1 MKKSESAAAVAATA
15 TVGIDTFLRDR
26 EVRSFSSIEEMAE
39 FGQARLESD
48 EWNIIPQSQVEFFG
62 YTKCPIMAATME
74 LPEEYEGTSDDI
86 RDAMCNMSLHIRFF
100 DVAAQAWRAMPT
112 RFTSWDS
119 IFERA
124 HVGGATFTA
133 YGDEDGKAHE
143 LAPERRAELLTE
155 FFRLWGDQECKL
167 LIRDGKVSTV
177 RSGKFKPL
185 SDSELMLALV
195 DEVIRVFGDF
205 EFVEGSFDHERSML
219 LLSFPVDELEEALTD
234 AGIAF
239 EKAEG
244 GVLYSSSDVGRMAA
258 TLIPFVLI
266 DGKRYPLGRPQ
277 KMMHLEGAS
286 IDKWQ
291 NEVLPHIS
299 HFGADFAA
307 LIDKMSRLKIQHP
320 GPCLRSLAKEHKL
333 NRQDS
338 IALASDFETRFMGD
352 GDCTAFDVFEALCSI
367 LATRTPSV
375 TGLASAR
382 QVNDLTRAIEF
393 ANSDFVRNDLDCFEW
408 REK

>member
-1 MKKSESAAAVAATA
+1 MKKKAS
-15 TVGIDTFLRDR
+15 ITFLRDR
-26 EVRSFSSIEEMAE
+26 EVRTFSSIEEMVE
-39 FGQARLESD
+39 FGQARLDSD
-48 EWNIIPQSQVEFFG
+48 EWDIIPQSQVSFFG
-62 YTKCPIMAATME
+62 YTKCPIMASTME
-74 LPEEYEGTSDDI
+74 LPAEYEGTTDDI

-100 DVAAQAWRAMPT
+100 DVEAQAWRAMPT
-112 RFTSWDS
+112 RFTAWDS

-124 HVGGATFTA
+124 HVSGATFTA

-155 FFRLWGDQECKL
+155 FFRLWGDQDCKI

-195 DEVIRVFGDF
+195 EEVVRVFGDF
-205 EFVEGSFDHERSML
+205 EFVEGTFDHERSML
-219 LLSFPVDELEEALTD
+219 MLSFPVDELEKALAD
-234 AGIAF
+234 AGIKY
-239 EKAEG
+239 EMAEG

-258 TLIPFVLI
+258 TLIPFVMI
-266 DGKRYPLGRPQ
+266 DGKRFPLGRPQ

-286 IDKWQ
+286 LEKWQ

-299 HFGADFAA
+299 RFGADFAR
-307 LIDKMSRLKIQHP
+307 LIERMSSVKIQHP

-333 NRQDS
+333 SRQTS
-338 IALASDFETRFMGD
+338 LAVASDFEVRYMGD
-352 GDCTAFDVFEALCSI
+352 GDCTAFDVFEGLCSI
-367 LATRTPSV
+367 LAQRKESAV
-375 TGLASAR
+375 LASAR
-382 QVNDLTRAIEF
+382 QVNDLTKAIEF
-393 ANSDFVRNDLDCFEW
+393 ANSDFVRNDLESFEW